1 MLAQFGGV
9 EAFQRVF
16 AWLQHTRFAIGERG
30 GNRHVPKRE
39 HLPLGDSGFRALG
52 RDGLHSSSLRT
63 ERSAVEGHGEC
74 AGIAVR
80 RGEDTG
86 IEPGCVRTG
95 QRYRSD
101 ILPFIV
107 RGSTPVAFQGIG
119 CGALQLE
126 LHLVAEAGTNMRCFL
141 IDVAIGIGIV
151 LHVNAAWAG
160 K

>member
-1 MLAQFGGV
+1 MDSTAAV
-9 EAFQRVF
+9 CEPNA
-16 AWLQHTRFAIGERG
+16 
-30 GNRHVPKRE
+30 VPLKATVNA
-39 HLPLGDSGFRALG
+39 PALLF
-52 RDGLHSSSLRT
+52 DVAKS
-63 ERSAVEGHGEC
+63 
-74 AGIAVR
+74 
-80 RGEDTG
+80 TG